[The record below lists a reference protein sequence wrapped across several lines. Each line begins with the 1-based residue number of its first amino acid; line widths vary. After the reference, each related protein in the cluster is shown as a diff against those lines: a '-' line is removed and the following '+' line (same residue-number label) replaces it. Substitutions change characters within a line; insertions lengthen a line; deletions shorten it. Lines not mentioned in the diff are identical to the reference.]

1 MIEVAGDQLAPGEA
15 WVRARVKGEADWVCP
30 DVEAN
35 DAFRAEIE
43 ALIDV
48 LEHGGRH
55 PLDGRSARA
64 GHEIMM
70 AIFESS
76 RRRARIDLPL
86 REKSYPLDAI
96 VASGHG

>member
-1 MIEVAGDQLAPGEA
+1 MWL
-15 WVRARVKGEADWVCP
+15 RARVKDEPGWVYP
-30 DVEAN
+30 DVQPN
-35 DAFRAEIE
+35 NAFQAEIE
-43 ALIDV
+43 ALLNV
-48 LEHGGRH
+48 LEHGGTH

-86 REKSYPLDAI
+86 QEPRYPLDVMIAEGELA
-96 VASGHG
+96 VP

>member
-1 MIEVAGDQLAPGEA
+1 
-15 WVRARVKGEADWVCP
+15 
-30 DVEAN
+30 
-35 DAFRAEIE
+35 
-43 ALIDV
+43 V
-48 LEHGGRH
+48 LDHGGIH

-86 REKSYPLDAI
+86 QELGYPLDAI
-96 VASGHG
+96 VAAAGG